1 MRAGLKGGR
10 AGLGKR
16 EDGASLVEFAFVLP
30 FLLLLI
36 LGMVELSFLFAQY
49 NEVRHGVREGAR
61 YAAVSRPGSGSF
73 GEVVTV
79 TCDAIGLPN
88 AGITV
93 DLQLEQAT
101 SKRLDY
107 ATITATASTS
117 SLTKLPFFSS
127 LIPSQ
132 LSNSAT
138 FRLEQ
143 DAKWSPNTGGCP

>member
-1 MRAGLKGGR
+1 MRAGKRGGCAR
-10 AGLGKR
+10 LGKR
-16 EDGASLVEFAFVLP
+16 EEGASLVEFAFVLP

-61 YAAVSRPGSGSF
+61 YAAVSRPGTGLL

-79 TCDAIGLPN
+79 TCNAIDLPN
-88 AGITV
+88 NGITV
-93 DLQLEQAT
+93 ELQLEQAT
-101 SKRLDY
+101 KARLDY
-107 ATITATASTS
+107 ATITATSSTS
-117 SLTKLPFFSS
+117 SLTNLPFFSP
-127 LIPSQ
+127 LIPNQ

-143 DAKWSPNTGGCP
+143 DAKWDPGSGNC